1 MSEMKSAYER
11 AMERA
16 EKIGDASPDELMRLE
31 AAPKGNQMAARF
43 MKEPVLDLDAELNKY
58 KGSGIRKQ
66 VIDGALEIF
75 LRYLALPSATSPREV
90 TNRAKQGILALK
102 DNKKLVEQVFSQLDN
117 MLNLYEQA
125 RQQAFNQ
132 LKQAFEQQAGRQ
144 VRGTGAQVGSQ
155 AGRADVTAQ
164 PQFRDEWSRKLGE
177 LNRQYERALEEQRQR
192 LLKA

>member
-16 EKIGDASPDELMRLE
+16 EKIGKASPDELMRLE
-31 AAPKGNQMAARF
+31 AAPKGNEMAARY
-43 MKEPVLDLDAELNKY
+43 MKEPGFDLDAELDKY

-75 LRYLALPSATSPREV
+75 LRYLALPSATSSREM
-90 TNRAKQGILALK
+90 TNRAKQGILVLK
-102 DNKKLVEQVFSQLDN
+102 DNKKLVEQIFSQLDN
-117 MLNLYEQA
+117 MFNLYEQA

-132 LKQAFEQQAGRQ
+132 LKQGFEQQMAHQ
-144 VRGTGAQVGSQ
+144 TRGVGGQVGSQ
-155 AGRADVTAQ
+155 AGRVDVTAQ
-164 PQFRDEWSRKLGE
+164 PQFRDEWSRVLGE

>member
-1 MSEMKSAYER
+1 MSDMKSAYER

-90 TNRAKQGILALK
+90 TNRAKQGILVLK

-164 PQFRDEWSRKLGE
+164 PQFRDEWSRALGE
-177 LNRQYERALEEQRQR
+177 LNRQYEQALEEQKQR

>member
-1 MSEMKSAYER
+1 MSDMKSAYEL

-16 EKIGDASPDELMRLE
+16 DKIGKASPDELVLLD

-43 MKEPVLDLDAELNKY
+43 MKGPVLDLDAELNKY
-58 KGSGIRKQ
+58 KSSGIRKQ

-90 TNRAKQGILALK
+90 TNRAKQGILVLK

>member
-1 MSEMKSAYER
+1 MSDMKSAYER

-16 EKIGDASPDELMRLE
+16 EKIGKASPDELMRLD

-43 MKEPVLDLDAELNKY
+43 MKEPVLYLDAELNKY

-75 LRYLALPSATSPREV
+75 LRYLALPSATSSREM
-90 TNRAKQGILALK
+90 TNRAKQGILVLK
-102 DNKKLVEQVFSQLDN
+102 DKKKLVVQIFSQLDN
-117 MLNLYEQA
+117 MFNLYEQA
-125 RQQAFNQ
+125 RQQTFNQ
-132 LKQAFEQQAGRQ
+132 LKQGFEQQAGRQ

-164 PQFRDEWSRKLGE
+164 LQFRDEWSRALGE
-177 LNRQYERALEEQRQR
+177 LNRQYEQALEEQKQR

>member
-1 MSEMKSAYER
+1 
-11 AMERA
+11 MERA
-16 EKIGDASPDELMRLE
+16 DKIGKASPDELVLLD

-43 MKEPVLDLDAELNKY
+43 MKGPVLDLDAELNKY
-58 KGSGIRKQ
+58 KSSGIRKQ
-66 VIDGALEIF
+66 VIDVALEIF
-75 LRYLALPSATSPREV
+75 LRYLALPSATSSREI
-90 TNRAKQGILALK
+90 TNWAKQGILVIK
-102 DNKKLVEQVFSQLDN
+102 DNKKLVEQIFSQLDN

-132 LKQAFEQQAGRQ
+132 LKQGFEQEGGRQ

-177 LNRQYERALEEQRQR
+177 LNRQYERGLEGQRQR
-192 LLKA
+192 LLT

>member
-1 MSEMKSAYER
+1 MSDMKSAYEL

-16 EKIGDASPDELMRLE
+16 DKIGKASPDELVLLD

-43 MKEPVLDLDAELNKY
+43 MKGPVLDLDAELNKY
-58 KGSGIRKQ
+58 KSSGIRKQ

-75 LRYLALPSATSPREV
+75 LRYLALPSATSSREM
-90 TNRAKQGILALK
+90 TNRAKQGILVIK
-102 DNKKLVEQVFSQLDN
+102 DNKKLVEQIFSQLDN
-117 MLNLYEQA
+117 MFNLYEQA

-132 LKQAFEQQAGRQ
+132 LKQGFEQQAGRQ

-164 PQFRDEWSRKLGE
+164 PQFRDEWSRALGE
-177 LNRQYERALEEQRQR
+177 LNRQYEQALEEQKQR

>member
-90 TNRAKQGILALK
+90 TNRAKQGILVLK
-102 DNKKLVEQVFSQLDN
+102 DNKKLVEQIFSQLDN
-117 MLNLYEQA
+117 MFNLYEQA

>member
-90 TNRAKQGILALK
+90 TNRAKQGILVLK

-117 MLNLYEQA
+117 MFNLYEQA

>member
-1 MSEMKSAYER
+1 MSDMKSAYEL

-16 EKIGDASPDELMRLE
+16 DKIGKASPDELVLLD

-90 TNRAKQGILALK
+90 TNRAKQGILVLK

>member
-90 TNRAKQGILALK
+90 TNRAKQGILVLK

>member
-75 LRYLALPSATSPREV
+75 LRYLALPSATSSREI
-90 TNRAKQGILALK
+90 TNRAKQGILVLK